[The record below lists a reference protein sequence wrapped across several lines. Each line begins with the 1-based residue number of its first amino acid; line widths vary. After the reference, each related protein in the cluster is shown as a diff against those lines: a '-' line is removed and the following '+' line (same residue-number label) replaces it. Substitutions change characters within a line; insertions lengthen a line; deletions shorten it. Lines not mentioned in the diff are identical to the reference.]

1 MSSATGGPVT
11 TVFRPRT
18 SKVFTAVAFA
28 LTAVGLVSVVVAEGV
43 SGLLAGWP
51 LIAFAF
57 AAWWLFWYP
66 SVEVD
71 PDAVTLRNPLITV
84 SVPWAALVHVDTK
97 FALKL
102 VTPRGSYTAWAAP
115 APGVWGTH
123 AGKPE
128 HLANLPG
135 SSYGPERSVR
145 PGDLT
150 HTDSGYAAFL
160 VRSRWEK
167 LIGSGSL
174 DVDLTDS
181 AVVTRSV
188 NWLLIGVAAALVAA
202 SIASSALA

>member
-1 MSSATGGPVT
+1 MSSATGGPAT

-18 SKVFTAVAFA
+18 SKIFTAVAFA
-28 LTAVGLVSVVVAEGV
+28 LTAVGLVSVVVSEGV
-43 SGLLAGWP
+43 AGLLAGWP
-51 LIAFAF
+51 LLAFAF

-66 SVEVD
+66 SVQVD
-71 PDAVTLRNPLITV
+71 SDAVTLRNPLTTV

-102 VTPRGSYTAWAAP
+102 ITPRGSYTAWAAP

-135 SSYGPERSVR
+135 SSYGPGRSVR

-181 AVVTRSV
+181 AVVARSV
-188 NWLLIGVAAALVAA
+188 NWLPIGVAAALVAA
-202 SIASSALA
+202 SFASSALA

>member
-1 MSSATGGPVT
+1 MSSAAGGPVT

-18 SKVFTAVAFA
+18 SKVFTAVAFGLA
-28 LTAVGLVSVVVAEGV
+28 AVGLVSVVVSEGV
-43 SGLLAGWP
+43 AGLLGGWP

-71 PDAVTLRNPLITV
+71 PDAVTLRNPLTTV
-84 SVPWAALVHVDTK
+84 AVPWAALVHVDTK

-135 SSYGPERSVR
+135 SSYGPGRSVR

-181 AVVTRSV
+181 SVVARSV
-188 NWLLIGVAAALVAA
+188 NWLPIGVAGALVAA
-202 SIASSALA
+202 SFASSALA

>member
-18 SKVFTAVAFA
+18 SKVFTAVAVA
-28 LTAVGLVSVVVAEGV
+28 LAAVGLASVVVSEGV
-43 SGLLAGWP
+43 SGLVAAWP
-51 LIAFAF
+51 LLAFAF

-71 PDAVTLRNPLITV
+71 GAAVTLRNPLTTV

-102 VTPRGSYTAWAAP
+102 VTPGGSYTAWAAP

-135 SSYGPERSVR
+135 SSYGPGRSVR

-160 VRSRWEK
+160 VRRRWEE
-167 LIGSGSL
+167 LIGTGAL
-174 DVDLTDS
+174 DVDLTES
-181 AVVTRSV
+181 AVVTRNT
-188 NWLLIGVAAALVAA
+188 NWLLIGVGAALLAA
-202 SIASSALA
+202 SFASSALG